1 MKRRGSLLIM
11 VLLLLGILFAL
22 GLGYLS
28 SRVARYRASASS
40 RAAVQAEALAY
51 AGLEDA
57 RVKLN
62 RDHSFPPAGAE
73 EQPSFTYTEELTDFD
88 GQPAG
93 YYLVSVDVLYGGS
106 PYYLV
111 RVTSTGAVGPRDRPL
126 ARRTF
131 EAEWNRSDRSGP
143 PPVQAGQWMNF
154 RDLGTD

>member
-1 MKRRGSLLIM
+1 MTRRGSLLIM

-22 GLGYLS
+22 GLGFLS
-28 SRVARYRASASS
+28 SRVSRYRASASS

-73 EQPSFTYTEELTDFD
+73 EQPSFTFSEELADFD

-93 YYLVSVDVLYGGS
+93 YYLVTVDVLYGGS
-106 PYYLV
+106 PYHLV

-131 EAEWNRSDRSGP
+131 QTEWSAQARAGP
-143 PPVQAGQWMNF
+143 PAVEAGQWMNF